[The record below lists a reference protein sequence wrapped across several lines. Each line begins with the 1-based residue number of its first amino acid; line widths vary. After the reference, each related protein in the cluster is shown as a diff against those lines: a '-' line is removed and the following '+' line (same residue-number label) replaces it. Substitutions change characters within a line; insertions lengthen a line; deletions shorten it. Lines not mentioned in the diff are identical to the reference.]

1 MAANP
6 QKTRWRPNLRRGT
19 RLGKRREAAAP
30 WLAPPTHTNQGRP
43 WHLTHWRQRCNGAI
57 QPEGIKSIFFNDVAA
72 NCCPRL
78 RFDDD
83 RYVSG
88 LTCTWRYFSPAAPAT
103 SARIP
108 ASSCSALARTWSFSI
123 TWPIVVRRR
132 SAESR
137 ESPAET

>member
-1 MAANP
+1 MP
-6 QKTRWRPNLRRGT
+6 RRRATHSVSSLVAST

-30 WLAPPTHTNQGRP
+30 GLAQPTHANQGHP
-43 WHLTHWRQRCNGAI
+43 WHLAHWRPRCNGAI
-57 QPEGIKSIFFNDVAA
+57 QPDGLNSIFFNYIAA
-72 NCCPRL
+72 KCCPRL

-88 LTCTWRYFSPAAPAT
+88 LTCKWRYFSPAAPAT

-108 ASSCSALARTWSFSI
+108 ASSYSALARTWSFSI

-137 ESPAET
+137 ESPGET